1 MIVSLR
7 LSSMIDLGK
16 KKDVWRVPP
25 AACASAAWVRSV
37 AWRPPFART
46 SGRENREVARY
57 AALAGAAS
65 AAVKIINDVLR
76 AWRTTGRP
84 AHNQTQ
90 ASAFEITDPVIED
103 AGDWSEGPFRSFG

>member
-1 MIVSLR
+1 
-7 LSSMIDLGK
+7 
-16 KKDVWRVPP
+16 
-25 AACASAAWVRSV
+25 
-37 AWRPPFART
+37 
-46 SGRENREVARY
+46 VARY